1 MKEYPTD
8 KLRNIALIGHG
19 TCGKTTLADAILFD
33 MKSISR
39 IGSVDA
45 GSTTMDYTAAEQKR
59 KISIQMATGYGE
71 WRDCKINLIDTPG
84 YDDFTGEVVAALRAT
99 DNCLLVVNGVTG
111 VEAGSERTFQMAREQ
126 GIPTLVCI
134 NMLDKEHSDFAR
146 AIAGAQELL
155 SPKVVPLQLPL
166 GSGPSFKGL
175 IDLFKM
181 KAYVYTDAGHEP
193 REEEIPADLKSAAQ
207 SAREKLIEAVA
218 EFDDNV
224 IEKYLGGEE
233 LTQEEILSALRLGVA
248 KGGVYPAVVASAV
261 MNVGVRRMLD
271 AFVVCFPSPADRPGV
286 KAILNDAEEI
296 LEPKSGGVPA
306 ALVFKT
312 VIEPHL
318 GELSLIRVYS
328 GTFTSGTEVHNTTRN
343 NSEKLGQIYLLQGRD
358 RKEVG
363 KLEAGDIAAVVKLK
377 ATHTNDTLGNK
388 GKSYVL
394 PPTVFPE
401 PLAVEAIVPKHKGEE
416 DKIGIAMHKIMEE
429 DPTTRLEVDSELRQ
443 QLLRGMGELHLEV
456 ILDKLRDKHV
466 EVELKKPRVPFREA
480 ITRKAEGQGRYKKQT
495 GGRGQY
501 GDVWLKLEP
510 LPRGTGFE
518 FVDNVVGG
526 VVPRQYIPAVE
537 KGVIESM
544 REGELAGYPVVDIR
558 AILFDGS
565 YHSVDSSEMAFKVA
579 GSMAFK
585 KLMQEAGPVL
595 LEPIMEV
602 SVRVPEDYTGDIM
615 GDLSSRRGRILGMA
629 PDGRSQIVKAL
640 IPAAEL
646 YHYSA
651 QLRSMTQG
659 RGRFSLAF
667 SSYEEIPRDS
677 ADRIIA
683 AAKAAREE
691 TEGK

>member
-59 KISIQMATGYGE
+59 KISIQMATGLGE

-134 NMLDKEHSDFAR
+134 NMLDKEHSDFDR

-166 GSGPSFKGL
+166 GSGPTFKGL

-193 REEEIPADLKSAAQ
+193 REEEIPADLQSAAQ

-271 AFVVCFPSPADRPGV
+271 TFVVCFPSPADRPGV
-286 KAILNDAEEI
+286 KAMMGDAEEI
-296 LEPKSGGVPA
+296 LEPKSGGAPA

-343 NSEKLGQIYLLQGRD
+343 NSEKLGQIYLLQGRE
-358 RKEVG
+358 RSEVA
-363 KLEAGDIAAVVKLK
+363 KLEAGDIGAVVKLK
-377 ATHTNDTLGNK
+377 ATHTNDTLGSK
-388 GKSYVL
+388 SKSYVL

-401 PLAVEAIVPKHKGEE
+401 PLAVEAVVPKHKGEE

-429 DPTTRLEVDSELRQ
+429 DPTVRLEVDSELRQ

-480 ITRKAEGQGRYKKQT
+480 ITRKSEGQGRYKKQT

-537 KGVIESM
+537 KGIVESM

-579 GSMAFK
+579 GSMAFR
-585 KLMQEAGPVL
+585 KLMLESGPVL

-629 PDGRSQIVKAL
+629 PDGRNQIVKAL

>member
-1 MKEYPTD
+1 VKEYPTD

-84 YDDFTGEVVAALRAT
+84 YDDFNGEVVAALRAA

-134 NMLDKEHSDFAR
+134 NMLDKEHADFDR

-166 GSGPSFKGL
+166 GSGPTFKGL

-193 REEEIPADLKSAAQ
+193 REEDIPADLKSAAQ

-233 LTQEEILSALRLGVA
+233 LSQEEILSALRLGVA

-296 LEPKSGGVPA
+296 LEPKSSGVPA

-343 NSEKLGQIYLLQGRD
+343 HSEKLGQIYLLQGRE
-358 RKEVG
+358 RREVT
-363 KLEAGDIAAVVKLK
+363 KLEAGDIGAVVKLK
-377 ATHTNDTLGNK
+377 ATHTNDTLGSK

-537 KGVIESM
+537 KGVVESM